1 MKKRNLTKNTKLK
14 YERIIDEWFI
24 NKFEGTKAC
33 RKFYPNIKKDSTAQ
47 ANFSRIKAL
56 PEMKLYIQA
65 KHEEAAR
72 IIDAT
77 HEGILRKLITWL
89 ELDITDTI
97 GLSGDEIKLLPID
110 LRQVIT
116 KHKSRFKHFYDKD
129 GNLLNTEETI
139 EVHFMSKERLL
150 DMINKHIGFYE
161 ADNRQKIPQIDY
173 ESLNVGTLINLWDAR
188 RID

>member
-1 MKKRNLTKNTKLK
+1 MKA
-14 YERIIDEWFI
+14 YIH
-24 NKFEGTKAC
+24 
-33 RKFYPNIKKDSTAQ
+33 
-47 ANFSRIKAL
+47 SR
-56 PEMKLYIQA
+56 
-65 KHEEAAR
+65 HEEAAR

-129 GNLLNTEETI
+129 GHLLNTEETI

-150 DMINKHIGFYE
+150 DMINKHIGFYK
-161 ADNRQKIPQIDY
+161 ADNAQKAN
-173 ESLNVGTLINLWDAR
+173 EINIFAANEKHSTIITDILSGK
-188 RID
+188 